1 MQTKKR
7 PPSLTDRR
15 LRLLLKQLREEPAAP
30 QDFRDQVLARLEREG
45 VLPRPAAVSAV
56 GWDQRL
62 RAWLRPAVFGLAA
75 AGALAWLLVLRPI
88 APLPL
93 PSQAPAVAPPRLASA
108 AALAR
113 RQVRVPAAASHR
125 QAPAQVALAKPVAV
139 EHELETAP
147 QVASAAVPA
156 VGDVAAPAPV
166 REQVVAASGT
176 ITAMP
181 DSQPTQVSKWPNYA
195 LNSQVWGNVI
205 HASRGEQAD
214 IRFSFK
220 TSGQVSIEIFD
231 RMGHSVAVLCNSDLP
246 AGSYTS
252 QQYTWRGTD
261 DQGGMAASGI
271 YMVRIHTPD
280 YTETHKLML
289 VK

>member
-30 QDFRDQVLARLEREG
+30 QDFRDRVLARLEGEG
-45 VLPRPAAVSAV
+45 VLPRPAAVAAP
-56 GWDQRL
+56 GWGQRL
-62 RAWLRPAVFGLAA
+62 RAWLRPAGVGLAA

-88 APLPL
+88 APLP
-93 PSQAPAVAPPRLASA
+93 APAPVVSVARPRLALKATSSP
-108 AALAR
+108 R
-113 RQVRVPAAASHR
+113 RSQVLAAASR
-125 QAPAQVALAKPVAV
+125 RRATAPVASAKPVAV

-147 QVASAAVPA
+147 QVASAVAPA
-156 VGDVAAPAPV
+156 LGDVAAPGPV
-166 REQVVAASGT
+166 Q
-176 ITAMP
+176 
-181 DSQPTQVSKWPNYA
+181 QQQVSGVGVTATATQDPASTVSKDPGYA
-195 LNSQVWGNVI
+195 LNSQVWNNVI

-220 TSGQVSIEIFD
+220 TTGPVSIEIFD
-231 RMGHSVAVLCNSDLP
+231 RMGHSVAVLCDGVVN
-246 AGSYTS
+246 AGSC